1 MCCKKVNESHID
13 ISLIFSH
20 ARSKQFGLLA
30 EFISAPNVDRIQD
43 RGREV
48 LRRGHA
54 RGRQDPLQLRR
65 QLRAARDMPGAPRP
79 ASGHTCSTTDVF
91 VQHVLPARRR
101 SSSRCSSR
109 TTAAGGR
116 ASSTSSVACC
126 SRLTTRTCT
135 SCTSRAAK
143 VGNLQD
149 VERVTREDEHFPRSA
164 WPTSTR
170 RCTCPTIGRA
180 STSCATALTW
190 STDRMH
196 HLYSNNM
203 FKYT

>member
-91 VQHVLPARRR
+91 V
-101 SSSRCSSR
+101 C
-109 TTAAGGR
+109 
-116 ASSTSSVACC
+116 STSFLLDVEVHRDIRVVQQLREGLSYFLGSVLLKTEGTHVH
-126 SRLTTRTCT
+126 SMYIE
-135 SCTSRAAK
+135 AAK